1 MTDDDLQQRLDALG
15 RRDTPMVDP
24 TFADGLESDLRAM
37 AAAPARPS
45 LLAVLLRPSVVVVAL
60 AVLAGVAFF
69 LSRPDD
75 AGLEFAAAEGTSV
88 SIPGSPELSAGV
100 VGQSIPDGT
109 RITVGP
115 EGSATVGGVILD
127 PGTVAIVVNGVVEV
141 IELPP
146 TRGPD
151 APDTTV
157 APTEDSP
164 APTTST
170 ASTTTAP
177 TTEGPTTLAPTDR
190 EPTATDATT
199 EATASTAAAPTTTEA
214 DGAPTTSTSSPP
226 STTESST
233 TTSAP
238 TTTTV
243 PAREP
248 IAPTIT
254 LSINVGENGRALLE
268 WAVDGDTDEIA
279 GWVVRRGRGD
289 DAMPAAVIRRPEA
302 RRQRVDLP
310 DRNVAWMVVARNTD
324 GEVIARSNLV
334 RAN

>member
-1 MTDDDLQQRLDALG
+1 MTDDDLHRRLEALG
-15 RRDTPMVDP
+15 RRETPMVDP
-24 TFADGLESDLRAM
+24 AFADGLEANLRAM
-37 AAAPARPS
+37 AATPARPS
-45 LLAVLLRPSVVVVAL
+45 LLARVLRPSVVVAAL

-69 LSRPDD
+69 VSRPED

-88 SIPGSPELSAGV
+88 SIPGSAELSAGV
-100 VGQSIPDGT
+100 VGQPIPDGT

-115 EGSATVGGVILD
+115 DGSATVGGVILD

-141 IELPP
+141 VELPP
-146 TRGPD
+146 ATTVPPGATSTTA
-151 APDTTV
+151 APVEEPAESTTAAAPTTAAPTTEPPTTV
-157 APTEDSP
+157 APDDGE
-164 APTTST
+164 ST
-170 ASTTTAP
+170 
-177 TTEGPTTLAPTDR
+177 
-190 EPTATDATT
+190 TT

-214 DGAPTTSTSSPP
+214 DAAATTTTAP
-226 STTESST
+226 STTVEPST

-254 LSINVGENGRALLE
+254 LSISVGENGRALLE
-268 WAVDGDTDEIA
+268 WTVDGDTDEIA
-279 GWVVRRGRGD
+279 GWVVRRGRGN

-310 DRNVAWMVVARNTD
+310 DRNVAWTVVARNAD
-324 GEVIARSNLV
+324 GEVIARSNIV